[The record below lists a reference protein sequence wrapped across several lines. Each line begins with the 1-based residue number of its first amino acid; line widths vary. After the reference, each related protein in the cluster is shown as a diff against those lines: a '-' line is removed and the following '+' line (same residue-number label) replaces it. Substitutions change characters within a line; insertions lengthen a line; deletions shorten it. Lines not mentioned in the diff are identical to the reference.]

1 MYVMYYV
8 PAGAL
13 NCIIKRRLYRGK
25 ISFLPCETEST
36 EQSTTQTND
45 STDPQEQADKPQQEL
60 SDKPQQEQSERVSSS
75 EEGKVSVT
83 IDLEEE
89 KQEVKEEGTSA
100 DTTEQTG
107 TGEQQADP
115 KSPATGIQ
123 VEVQTTPNS
132 QSEQSADSALDD
144 KQQTQ
149 ENFSQFGPKA
159 DLLPSLSGPVPEN
172 WETIERDFLAITPL
186 MIPHMA
192 HNFFGDPAFA
202 IGAGKIRVIIVD
214 GQISRLGMFG
224 LLTKA
229 DTGEHL
235 EVNGVLRKDVMAFRL
250 EPHTSPGMLTVDGE
264 EVYYGPLQCQIH
276 PTLARVMCRKRRV

>member
-1 MYVMYYV
+1 MYVMHYV
-8 PAGAL
+8 PVHVGAL

-45 STDPQEQADKPQQEL
+45 STDPQEQADKPQQE
-60 SDKPQQEQSERVSSS
+60 QSERVSSS
-75 EEGKVSVT
+75 EEGKVNLT
-83 IDLEEE
+83 IDLKEE
-89 KQEVKEEGTSA
+89 KVKEEGTTA

-115 KSPATGIQ
+115 KSPATGVQ
-123 VEVQTTPNS
+123 VEVQTTTNS

-144 KQQTQ
+144 RQQTQ

-159 DLLPSLSGPVPEN
+159 DLLPSLSGPIPEN

-202 IGAGKIRVIIVD
+202 IGTGKIRIVIVD